1 MGLITKMRGENMS
14 DEFDESLDELDLD
27 ED

>member
-1 MGLITKMRGENMS
+1 MGLLIKMRGENMS